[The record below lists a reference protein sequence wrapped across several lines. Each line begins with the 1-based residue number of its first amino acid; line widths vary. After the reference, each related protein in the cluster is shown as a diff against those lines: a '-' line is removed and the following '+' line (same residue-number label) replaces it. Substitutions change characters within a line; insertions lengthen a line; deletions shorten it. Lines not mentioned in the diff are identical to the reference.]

1 VALDVRQRLHSGP
14 GRVTA
19 CSVANAF
26 TRERTAMQP
35 APTRTLTAAP
45 AAAAQHETS
54 DGFVLARP
62 LLLPDA
68 RRFEELFDYHGEWQT
83 PTDNGQVAACARTLP
98 APCGKANTL
107 GPYCTIDLHE
117 GGLGP
122 AHRAI
127 IVRANDAVV
136 NALAESIVVGDDTLC
151 FQIIAHSDTD
161 RALVVV
167 RHNRIIG
174 SRWLAY
180 IDPATIP
187 PYPYCKRDQRVD
199 ALYAALELRA
209 RRPTVHRHPDG
220 SIQLHTEPPALTPII
235 VSPDGS
241 LARETRPSRAKQGG
255 KAAAPMLFDTDA
267 DAPRDSAPPA
277 KARRRVR
284 KTAIAPAA
292 LEVLAC
298 CTTTGDAVILPE
310 ALERSTYDAVNRT
323 LIALGGR
330 WNRKRKA
337 HVFAPDRPVAELLAA
352 ALASGATERT
362 LTGYFPTPLP
372 LARQLVA
379 LADVRAEHLV
389 LEPSA
394 GRGAIASVLTQIVA
408 AEQLYLVEL
417 DGANH
422 PTLEQAG
429 FKAPQL
435 IAGDFLTTRE
445 LPGEFDRIV
454 MNPPFE
460 DQQDVR
466 HVLRAYE
473 LLAGGGRLAAIMSA
487 SLDFRDTKP
496 ARQLRE
502 LIDACPTATIT
513 ENPRDA
519 FKESGAAV
527 ESVIVTLTKQ

>member
-1 VALDVRQRLHSGP
+1 
-14 GRVTA
+14 
-19 CSVANAF
+19 
-26 TRERTAMQP
+26 MQP
-35 APTRTLTAAP
+35 APTRTLTATP
-45 AAAAQHETS
+45 TAAAQQETS
-54 DGFVLARP
+54 EGFVLARA

-68 RRFEELFDYHGEWQT
+68 RRFEELFDYHGEWHT
-83 PTDNGQVAACARTLP
+83 PTDGAHVAAYARTLP
-98 APCGKANTL
+98 APGGKPNTL

-117 GGLGP
+117 VGLGP

-127 IVRANDAVV
+127 IVRANDTVV
-136 NALAESIVVGDDTLC
+136 NALAESIVVGDDTLY
-151 FQIIAHSDTD
+151 FRIAADSDSD

-167 RHNRIIG
+167 RHNRISG
-174 SRWLAY
+174 LRWLAY

-187 PYPYCKRDQRVD
+187 RYPYRKRDQRVD
-199 ALYAALELRA
+199 ALYADLA
-209 RRPTVHRHPDG
+209 RRKRRPWVHHHPDG
-220 SIQLHTEPPALTPII
+220 SIALHTEPPARLPIVVSADGTLT
-235 VSPDGS
+235 GE
-241 LARETRPSRAKQGG
+241 ARARSAKPSDE
-255 KAAAPMLFDTDA
+255 APPTTLFDPGA
-267 DAPRDSAPPA
+267 DAPDGAPPA
-277 KARRRVR
+277 AGTRRRAR
-284 KTAIAPAA
+284 KSAIAPAA
-292 LEVLAC
+292 LEVLAR
-298 CTTTGDAVILPE
+298 CTTTGDAVIVPE

-323 LIALGGR
+323 LVALGGR

-337 HVFAPDRPVAELLAA
+337 HVFAPGRPVAELLAA
-352 ALASGATERT
+352 ALASGVTERT
-362 LTGYFPTPLP
+362 LTGYFPTPVP
-372 LARQLVA
+372 LARELVA
-379 LADVRAEHLV
+379 VADVRAEHLV

-394 GRGAIASVLTQIVA
+394 GRGAIASVLAQIVA
-408 AEQLYLVEL
+408 PEQLYLVEL
-417 DGANH
+417 DGAHH

-445 LPGEFDRIV
+445 LPEAFDRIV

-473 LLAGGGRLAAIMSA
+473 LLATGGRLAAIMSA
-487 SLDFRDTKP
+487 SLDFRGTKP

-502 LIDACPTATIT
+502 LVDACPSATIT